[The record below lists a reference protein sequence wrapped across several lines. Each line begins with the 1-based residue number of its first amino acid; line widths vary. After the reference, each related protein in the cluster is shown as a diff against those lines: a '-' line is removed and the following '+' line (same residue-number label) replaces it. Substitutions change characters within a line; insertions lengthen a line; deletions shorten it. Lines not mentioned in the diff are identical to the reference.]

1 MNYPVTRLSI
11 CVTAAF
17 VGLLQIL
24 SVIQMPDHP
33 YSGYRTGTTRVVNEL
48 SPGGPAAQAGIRIG
62 DRILQIGGI
71 AADDARRLDAQ
82 PRAEVGESRELV
94 VERNGRQVVASLT
107 YGALPAMDRVGYLAS
122 SLTGMCFLGFGVW
135 AMARIPRASTTLL
148 ALAGIGLGAAFVNM
162 PYFDS
167 PAVRAVQEALLV
179 PAAMFGFVFLL
190 HFTLVFPAPK
200 RLIGR
205 RFALPAL
212 YGPPVL
218 VAVGYLLAAWLG
230 AGLSD
235 GPRQSML
242 IAALIVV
249 MVAFA
254 LSVAALVHGYVT
266 AEASFRSAW
275 GLNALL
281 VCMVLGLA
289 PLVPTAI
296 ALIAPRVV
304 LPGAE
309 YYDVVWVLIPLAL
322 GRAAVRQART
332 TALGQPNGEKAL
344 G

>member
-1 MNYPVTRLSI
+1 MRYAMARLSV
-11 CVTAAF
+11 CVAAAL

-24 SVIQMPDHP
+24 SLIQMHDHP
-33 YSGYRTGTTRVVNEL
+33 YSGYRTDTTRVVNEL

-62 DRILQIGGI
+62 DRIIRIGGV
-71 AADDARRLDAQ
+71 AADDTRTLRAQ
-82 PRAEVGESRELV
+82 PRARIGESREIV
-94 VERNGRQVVASLT
+94 VERDGRQVVASLT
-107 YGALPAMDRVGYLAS
+107 YGSLPAMDMVGYLAS
-122 SLTGMCFLGFGVW
+122 SLTGICFLGFGVW
-135 AMARIPRASTTLL
+135 AMAQIPRASTTLL
-148 ALAGIGLGAAFVNM
+148 ALAGIGLGATFVNM

-167 PAVRAVQEALLV
+167 PTVRDVQEALLV

-200 RLIGR
+200 RLIGHS
-205 RFALPAL
+205 FALPAL

-218 VAVGYLLAAWLG
+218 VAVGYLLAAWWG

-235 GPRQSML
+235 GPRQSMTT
-242 IAALIVV
+242 AALIVV

-254 LSVAALVHGYVT
+254 SSVAALVHGYVT
-266 AEASFRSAW
+266 TGASFRSAW

-289 PLVPTAI
+289 PIVPTAI
-296 ALIAPRVV
+296 ALVAPRVA

-309 YYDVVWVLIPLAL
+309 YYDVVWVLIPFALA
-322 GRAAVRQART
+322 RAAVRQART
-332 TALGQPNGEKAL
+332 TALGQPNGENAL